1 MKIPR
6 LPFHNVLAELLYSLI
21 IGGECIGYED
31 LYVYAPYT
39 FQLTVPEGALYAL
52 IVCEADVISTDKTKV
67 IRFKQLDPNLT
78 TVNPYAG
85 VPLGD
90 LGVVEIKGKKNLE
103 NFRATGINNGEYHL
117 LRIEYYS

>member
-6 LPFHNVLAELLYSLI
+6 LPFHNVIAELLHGLI
-21 IGGECIGYED
+21 TGGECIGYEEI
-31 LYVYAPYT
+31 YVYYPYT
-39 FQLTVPEGALYAL
+39 ISLNVPNGALYAL
-52 IVCEADVISTDKTKV
+52 IVCEADILSSDKTKV
-67 IRFKQLDPNLT
+67 IRFKQIDPIT
-78 TVNPYAG
+78 NPPTPYSG

-103 NFRATGINNGEYHL
+103 DFRATGINGGEYHL